1 MIEIGSEAALV
12 IVGIAVTIVTA
23 WGASISIRSASRGPR
38 WALGHLAAVRP
49 FIFAGVVAGL
59 VITAV
64 FRPVWAGLATL
75 YVAVT
80 VLWLSAMLRRA
91 LVRLDE
97 AGGLDELPIARRR
110 QIVQRARTMILV
122 AGVVVAAIGVGGT
135 LAGAGAVGWVPTV
148 LGFTLVVTAVS
159 LSAESQNPD

>member
-38 WALGHLAAVRP
+38 WALAHLAEVRP
-49 FIFAGVVAGL
+49 FIVAGVVVGL
-59 VITAV
+59 VVTAV
-64 FRPVWAGLATL
+64 FRPLWAGLATL
-75 YVAVT
+75 YVALT
-80 VLWLSAMLRRA
+80 VLLLSAMLRRA

-97 AGGLDELPIARRR
+97 AGGLDELPVARRR

-122 AGVVVAAIGVGGT
+122 AGVVIAAIGVGGT
-135 LAGAGAVGWVPTV
+135 LAGVGAVGWIPTV
-148 LGFTLVVTAVS
+148 LGATLVVTAVS
-159 LSAESQNPD
+159 LSVESRNPG